1 MTPAFWARGAHK
13 WIGLIIGV
21 QALLWT
27 IGGVYMTAISLDII
41 HGNHLAHA
49 HREPL
54 LRQAAYVPQHTLL
67 ARYPGVRGVSIKR
80 FMDRDVF
87 ELTTT
92 DGVLLADARTGEQ
105 ITPLA
110 EADALALARMF
121 YQGDAVPLRAE
132 WITDAPREVATQAV
146 PMWAV
151 HFDDRNA
158 TTLYLSPHTGELLAR
173 RHSLW
178 RLFDFVWMLHIM
190 DYDTRSDVNNTLLRM
205 ATAVGLLFSLSG
217 AWLLFY
223 SFRRRRQS

>member
-13 WIGLIIGV
+13 WIGLVIGV

-27 IGGVYMTAISLDII
+27 IGGVYMTVISLDII

-54 LRQAAYVPQHTLL
+54 LRQAEYVPQDVLL
-67 ARYPGVRGVSIKR
+67 ARYPDAHGVSLKR
-80 FMDRDVF
+80 LMDRDVF
-87 ELTTT
+87 ELATA
-92 DGVLLADARTGEQ
+92 DGVLLADARTGDP
-105 ITPLA
+105 ITPLP
-110 EADALALARMF
+110 EADAIALAQTF
-121 YQGDAVPLRAE
+121 YQGDARPLRAE
-132 WITDAPREVATQAV
+132 WVTDAPQEVATRPV

-178 RLFDFVWMLHIM
+178 RVFDFVWMLHIM
-190 DYDTRSDVNNTLLRM
+190 DYDARSDVNNTLLRV
-205 ATAVGLLFSLSG
+205 ATLTGLLFSLSG

-223 SFRRRRQS
+223 SFRSKRQP